1 MQEMARL
8 WKQQVDGE
16 KPESEEDRPASSPA
30 LKQLERGPNDDEDM
44 NYEKRKLGNS
54 RLFLF

>member
-8 WKQQVDGE
+8 WKWQVDGE

-30 LKQLERGPNDDEDM
+30 LNQLERGPNDEEDM
-44 NYEKRKLGNS
+44 S
-54 RLFLF
+54 